1 MEIMEGNRKG
11 TFVFHVCVKC
21 HIILNSFIQL
31 TLLGTFLSLFWE
43 AREKLKLTLRS
54 DTLEAVKT

>member
-1 MEIMEGNRKG
+1 MEGNRKG

-43 AREKLKLTLRS
+43 ARVMYHEIQAQTYF
-54 DTLEAVKT
+54 EI